1 MRIKI
6 GDKLP
11 NSELF
16 YLDQNNDVKKIDI
29 LDLCKGKTI
38 ILGMPGAFTKTC
50 SALHLPGYIKNYEL
64 ANKKGISK
72 IVCVAVNDPNVM
84 KAWGENQNAGSKI
97 FMAGDPFLKFTKA
110 IGAEV
115 DKSEK
120 GLGIR
125 SNRYTML
132 VENGEVKKVEEEKE
146 TATCEL
152 SSAESFLKSISVIS
166 SLSSNPVLYFAS
178 NSCHVVWVKLFW
190 FSYRVSYSFIGKIVV
205 LTICSTGSL
214 K

>member
-1 MRIKI
+1 MKIKV
-6 GDKLP
+6 GEKLP
-11 NSELF
+11 SSELF
-16 YLDQNNDVKKIDI
+16 YLDQNNNVKKVDI
-29 LDLCKGKTI
+29 LDLCKDNKTI

-50 SALHLPGYIKNYEL
+50 STLHLPGYIKNFEL

-72 IVCVAVNDPNVM
+72 IVCIAVNDPNVM
-84 KAWGENQNAGSKI
+84 KAWGENQSTGTKI

-132 VENGEVKKVEEEKE
+132 VVDGKVKKVEEEKE
-146 TATCEL
+146 TAACEL
-152 SSAESFLKSISVIS
+152 SAAENFLKDI
-166 SLSSNPVLYFAS
+166 
-178 NSCHVVWVKLFW
+178 
-190 FSYRVSYSFIGKIVV
+190 
-205 LTICSTGSL
+205 
-214 K
+214 

>member
-1 MRIKI
+1 MRIKT
-6 GDKLP
+6 GDKIP

-29 LDLCKGKTI
+29 LDLCKGKTL

-50 SALHLPGYIKNYEL
+50 SAVHLPGYIKNYEL
-64 ANKKGISK
+64 AIKKGVTK
-72 IVCVAVNDPNVM
+72 ILCIAVNDPNVM

-132 VENGEVKKVEEEKE
+132 VEDGKLKKVEEEKE
-146 TATCEL
+146 TASCEL
-152 SSAESFLKSISVIS
+152 SSAENFLKSI
-166 SLSSNPVLYFAS
+166 
-178 NSCHVVWVKLFW
+178 
-190 FSYRVSYSFIGKIVV
+190 
-205 LTICSTGSL
+205 
-214 K
+214 

>member
-1 MRIKI
+1 MKIKK

-11 NSELF
+11 GSELF
-16 YLDQNNDVKKIDI
+16 YLDQNNDIKKIDI

-64 ANKKGISK
+64 AIKKGISK
-72 IVCVAVNDPNVM
+72 IVCIAVNDPNVM
-84 KAWGENQNAGSKI
+84 KAWGENQNSGTKI
-97 FMAGDPFLKFTKA
+97 FMVGDPFLKFTSA

-132 VENGEVKKVEEEKE
+132 VEDGEIKKLEEEKE

-152 SSAESFLKSISVIS
+152 SAAENFLKSI
-166 SLSSNPVLYFAS
+166 
-178 NSCHVVWVKLFW
+178 
-190 FSYRVSYSFIGKIVV
+190 
-205 LTICSTGSL
+205 
-214 K
+214 

>member
-11 NSELF
+11 SSQLF
-16 YLDQNNDVKKIDI
+16 YIDQNNEVKKIDI

-64 ANKKGISK
+64 ATKKGIAK
-72 IVCVAVNDPNVM
+72 IICIAVNDPNVM
-84 KAWGENQNAGSKI
+84 KAWGDNQNAGNKI

-120 GLGIR
+120 GLGTR

-132 VENGEVKKVEEEKE
+132 VEDGEVKKVEEEKE
-146 TATCEL
+146 TASCEL
-152 SSAESFLKSISVIS
+152 SAAENFLKSI
-166 SLSSNPVLYFAS
+166 
-178 NSCHVVWVKLFW
+178 
-190 FSYRVSYSFIGKIVV
+190 
-205 LTICSTGSL
+205 
-214 K
+214 

>member
-1 MRIKI
+1 MKIKI

-11 NSELF
+11 GSELF
-16 YLDQNNDVKKIDI
+16 YIDLNNNVKKINT

-50 SALHLPGYIKNYEL
+50 SALHLPGFIKNYEL
-64 ANKKGISK
+64 ASKKGISK
-72 IVCVAVNDPNVM
+72 IVCISVNDPNVM
-84 KAWGENQNAGSKI
+84 KAWGENQNTGTKI
-97 FMAGDPFLKFTKA
+97 FMAGDPFLKFTVA

-132 VENGEVKKVEEEKE
+132 VENGEVKKIEEEKE

-152 SSAESFLKSISVIS
+152 SAAENFLKAI
-166 SLSSNPVLYFAS
+166 
-178 NSCHVVWVKLFW
+178 
-190 FSYRVSYSFIGKIVV
+190 
-205 LTICSTGSL
+205 
-214 K
+214 

>member
-50 SALHLPGYIKNYEL
+50 SALHLPGYIKNYNL
-64 ANKKGISK
+64 ANQKGITK
-72 IVCVAVNDPNVM
+72 IVCIAVNDPNVM

-97 FMAGDPFLKFTKA
+97 FMAGDLVYNGVHHYVGQRDDAGSLCVSNWIEFLLSLEASSFDHVYA
-110 IGAEV
+110 GHGPNAGFELIGSSIDYLKCVRDIVTDPQKTREDYRNFVNTRFPEHQVPEMV
-115 DKSEK
+115 D
-120 GLGIR
+120 
-125 SNRYTML
+125 
-132 VENGEVKKVEEEKE
+132 
-146 TATCEL
+146 
-152 SSAESFLKSISVIS
+152 ISDFFVYG
-166 SLSSNPVLYFAS
+166 PPDS
-178 NSCHVVWVKLFW
+178 NS
-190 FSYRVSYSFIGKIVV
+190 
-205 LTICSTGSL
+205 
-214 K
+214 

>member
-1 MRIKI
+1 MKIKV
-6 GDKLP
+6 GEKLP
-11 NSELF
+11 SSELF
-16 YLDQNNDVKKIDI
+16 YLDQNNNVKKVDI
-29 LDLCKGKTI
+29 IDLCKDNKTI

-50 SALHLPGYIKNYEL
+50 STLHLPGYIKNFEL

-72 IVCVAVNDPNVM
+72 IVCIAVNDPNVM
-84 KAWGENQNAGSKI
+84 KAWGENQSTGTKI

-132 VENGEVKKVEEEKE
+132 VVDGKVKKVEEEKE

-152 SSAESFLKSISVIS
+152 SAAENFLKDI
-166 SLSSNPVLYFAS
+166 
-178 NSCHVVWVKLFW
+178 
-190 FSYRVSYSFIGKIVV
+190 
-205 LTICSTGSL
+205 
-214 K
+214 

>member
-1 MRIKI
+1 MKIKI

-11 NSELF
+11 SSELF

-29 LDLCKGKTI
+29 LDLCKDKTI

-50 SALHLPGYIKNYEL
+50 SAIHLPGYIKNYEL
-64 ANKKGISK
+64 AFKKGISK
-72 IVCVAVNDPNVM
+72 IVCIAVNDPNVM
-84 KAWGENQNAGSKI
+84 KAWGENQNAGDKV
-97 FMAGDPFLKFTKA
+97 FMAGDPFIKFTKA

-132 VENGEVKKVEEEKE
+132 VENGQVKKVEEEKE
-146 TATCEL
+146 TANCEL
-152 SSAESFLKSISVIS
+152 SGAESFLKAI
-166 SLSSNPVLYFAS
+166 
-178 NSCHVVWVKLFW
+178 
-190 FSYRVSYSFIGKIVV
+190 
-205 LTICSTGSL
+205 
-214 K
+214 

>member
-1 MRIKI
+1 MKIKV

-16 YLDQNNDVKKIDI
+16 YLDKNNDVKKFDI
-29 LDLCKGKTI
+29 LDLCRDNKTI

-50 SALHLPGYIKNYEL
+50 SALHLPGYVKNFDI
-64 ANKKGISK
+64 AIKKGVTK
-72 IVCVAVNDPNVM
+72 IVCIAVNDPNVM
-84 KAWGENQNAGSKI
+84 KVWGENQKVGTKI
-97 FMAGDPFLKFTKA
+97 FMAGDPFLKFTKS

-115 DKSEK
+115 DKSAK

-132 VENGEVKKVEEEKE
+132 VENEILKKVEVEKE

-152 SSAESFLKSISVIS
+152 SGAESFLKSI
-166 SLSSNPVLYFAS
+166 
-178 NSCHVVWVKLFW
+178 
-190 FSYRVSYSFIGKIVV
+190 
-205 LTICSTGSL
+205 
-214 K
+214 

>member
-1 MRIKI
+1 MKLKT
-6 GDKLP
+6 GDQLP

-29 LDLCKGKTI
+29 YSLCQNNKII

-50 SALHLPGYIKNYEL
+50 SSLHLPGYIKNYEL
-64 ANKKGISK
+64 ALRKGVTK
-72 IVCVAVNDPNVM
+72 ILCIAVNDPNVM
-84 KAWGENQNAGSKI
+84 KAWGENQNIGNKI
-97 FMAGDPFLKFTKA
+97 FMIGDPFLKFTKA

-132 VENGEVKKVEEEKE
+132 VENGKVKKIEEEKE
-146 TATCEL
+146 TAACLL
-152 SSAESFLKSISVIS
+152 SSAESFLKAI
-166 SLSSNPVLYFAS
+166 
-178 NSCHVVWVKLFW
+178 
-190 FSYRVSYSFIGKIVV
+190 
-205 LTICSTGSL
+205 
-214 K
+214 

>member
-1 MRIKI
+1 MRLKA
-6 GDKLP
+6 GNKLP
-11 NSELF
+11 SSELF

-29 LDLCKGKTI
+29 IDLCKNKTI

-64 ANKKGISK
+64 ALKKGISK
-72 IVCVAVNDPNVM
+72 IICIAVNDPNVM
-84 KAWGENQNAGSKI
+84 KAWGEKQNIGSKI
-97 FMAGDPFLKFTKA
+97 FMAGDPFLNFTKA

-125 SNRYTML
+125 SNRYTLL
-132 VENGEVKKVEEEKE
+132 VENGDVKKIEEEKE

-152 SSAESFLKSISVIS
+152 SSAESFLNAI
-166 SLSSNPVLYFAS
+166 
-178 NSCHVVWVKLFW
+178 
-190 FSYRVSYSFIGKIVV
+190 
-205 LTICSTGSL
+205 
-214 K
+214 

>member
-1 MRIKI
+1 MKIKV

-11 NSELF
+11 DSEL
-16 YLDQNNDVKKIDI
+16 YYIDKSNEVKKINI
-29 LDLCKGKTI
+29 LNLCRNNKTI

-64 ANKKGISK
+64 ALKKGILK
-72 IVCVAVNDPNVM
+72 IVCIAVNDPNVM
-84 KAWGENQNAGSKI
+84 KAWGENQNAGDKI
-97 FMAGDPFLKFTKA
+97 FMAGDPFIKFTKA

-132 VENGEVKKVEEEKE
+132 VDNGKVKKIEEEKE

-152 SSAESFLKSISVIS
+152 SAAENFLKAI
-166 SLSSNPVLYFAS
+166 
-178 NSCHVVWVKLFW
+178 
-190 FSYRVSYSFIGKIVV
+190 
-205 LTICSTGSL
+205 
-214 K
+214 

>member
-1 MRIKI
+1 MKIKI

-11 NSELF
+11 SSELF
-16 YLDQNNDVKKIDI
+16 YLDQSNDVKKIDI
-29 LDLCKGKTI
+29 LDLCKNNKVI

-50 SALHLPGYIKNYEL
+50 SGIHLPGYIKNYDL
-64 ANKKGISK
+64 ALKKRVTRILCIS
-72 IVCVAVNDPNVM
+72 VNDPNVM
-84 KAWGENQNAGSKI
+84 KAWGEDQNAGTKI

-146 TATCEL
+146 TATCTL
-152 SSAESFLKSISVIS
+152 SAAESFLNSI
-166 SLSSNPVLYFAS
+166 
-178 NSCHVVWVKLFW
+178 
-190 FSYRVSYSFIGKIVV
+190 
-205 LTICSTGSL
+205 
-214 K
+214 

>member
-1 MRIKI
+1 MKIKV

-11 NSELF
+11 VSEFF
-16 YLDQNNDVKKIDI
+16 YLNQKNEVKKISTSDI
-29 LDLCKGKTI
+29 FKNQKIVL
-38 ILGMPGAFTKTC
+38 LGMPGAFTKTC
-50 SALHLPGYIKNYEL
+50 SAIHLPGFVKNYDI
-64 ANKKGISK
+64 AKKKGVSK

-84 KAWGENQNAGSKI
+84 KAWGENQGVSDKI
-97 FMAGDPFLKFTKA
+97 FMIGDPFLKFTKA

-132 VENGEVKKVEEEKE
+132 VENEIIKKFEVEKE

-152 SSAESFLKSISVIS
+152 SAAENFLS
-166 SLSSNPVLYFAS
+166 
-178 NSCHVVWVKLFW
+178 
-190 FSYRVSYSFIGKIVV
+190 KI
-205 LTICSTGSL
+205 
-214 K
+214 